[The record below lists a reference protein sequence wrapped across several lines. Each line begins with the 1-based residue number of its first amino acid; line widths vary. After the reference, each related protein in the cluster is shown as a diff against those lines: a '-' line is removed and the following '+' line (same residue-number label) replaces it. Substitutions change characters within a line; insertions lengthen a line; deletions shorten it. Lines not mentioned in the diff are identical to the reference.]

1 MGAGGQ
7 RGGGQAAQ
15 CRCRTRYL
23 RTSFRTSCRSSP
35 RPAPSAP
42 VRPSVAPGATR
53 QVLAD
58 HTRRSGHPPPKPR
71 TSWLKIRGH
80 DSVRSRLT
88 LAVFRTS
95 AEDEDLW
102 YGMCRDKGW
111 GTEEDGMRAPGL
123 SGRVHA
129 PDAGLFQPAER
140 RAHGAGAQGCD
151 WRSRFVARFL
161 QEVELKRRARS
172 TLPLT
177 QSERVLCRKP
187 TRPTPLHLRDDLVDR
202 PCAMGV

>member
-1 MGAGGQ
+1 M
-7 RGGGQAAQ
+7 
-15 CRCRTRYL
+15 
-23 RTSFRTSCRSSP
+23 
-35 RPAPSAP
+35 
-42 VRPSVAPGATR
+42 
-53 QVLAD
+53 
-58 HTRRSGHPPPKPR
+58 
-71 TSWLKIRGH
+71 
-80 DSVRSRLT
+80 RSRLT

-172 TLPLT
+172 TPHLPQREFLVVNLAVRIKFIIEMIWWT
-177 QSERVLCRKP
+177 GLAPWEFEFPFPGSLLC
-187 TRPTPLHLRDDLVDR
+187 TLFCLSLRCSNAVSVYSGS
-202 PCAMGV
+202 PV